1 MQVAE
6 QRCTTK
12 MAQGSLSQQKR
23 GSLSQFGSRT
33 ASGHLAKKN
42 EGHLANSR
50 FWDRFGGF
58 GLRAYSLAVLDLG
71 FRAVGFRA

>member
-1 MQVAE
+1 MQVPANPSIAFVFAVGLLIHGGNMQVAE
-6 QRCTTK
+6 QRRTAK

-42 EGHLANSR
+42 ESHLANS
-50 FWDRFGGF
+50 
-58 GLRAYSLAVLDLG
+58 
-71 FRAVGFRA
+71 